1 MSQAFSLSARFP
13 RRYYSLMVE
22 DTIFVL
28 SWNLVALACLLALV
42 AGFVKGAVGF
52 AMPMIM
58 ISGLGSFMPP
68 ELALAGLVVPTL
80 LSNLWQALRQ
90 GPRAAVASARIHWR
104 YLAILLV
111 MILVTAQFIF
121 SLSTS
126 VLLLILG
133 LPVTLFALLQ
143 LIGWRPRIHAGNRR
157 AAELG
162 VGAFSGAVGG
172 LSGVWGPPTVL
183 YLTAL
188 DTPKTEQVRVQ
199 GVIYGLGAVM
209 LTLAHLQS
217 GVLNSDTA
225 RLSFILAVPALAGM
239 ALGFAVQD
247 RLDQALFRKV
257 TLVVLVVAGLNL
269 VRRALLG

>member
-1 MSQAFSLSARFP
+1 MQP
-13 RRYYSLMVE
+13 
-22 DTIFVL
+22 DTVTDIIYVL
-28 SWNLVALACLLALV
+28 PWGLLALAALITLL

-58 ISGLGSFMPP
+58 ISGLGSFMAP
-68 ELALAGLVVPTL
+68 ELALAGLIVPTL

-90 GPRAAVASARIHWR
+90 GPGAAVASARVHWR

-111 MILVTAQFIF
+111 MILITAQFVT
-121 SLSTS
+121 SLPTS

-143 LIGWRPRIHAGNRR
+143 LVGWRPRIHAGNRR
-157 AAELG
+157 AAEMG
-162 VGAFSGAVGG
+162 VGAFSGAIGG

-217 GVLNSDTA
+217 GVLNGDTV
-225 RLSFILAVPALAGM
+225 RLSMMLTVPALVGM

-247 RLDQALFRKV
+247 RLDQVVFRKI
-257 TLVVLVVAGLNL
+257 TLIVLVVAGLNL
-269 VRRALLG
+269 VRRAVFG

>member
-1 MSQAFSLSARFP
+1 MN
-13 RRYYSLMVE
+13 V
-22 DTIFVL
+22 DTIYVL
-28 SWNLVALACLLALV
+28 SSTALAMMGAIALL

-58 ISGLGSFMPP
+58 ISGLGSFMPLP
-68 ELALAGLVVPTL
+68 ELALAGLIIPTL

-90 GPRAAVASARIHWR
+90 GPRAAVASARVHWR
-104 YLAILLV
+104 YLAILLA
-111 MILVTAQFIF
+111 MILVTAQFVT
-121 SLSTS
+121 SLPTN
-126 VLLLILG
+126 VFLLILG

-143 LIGWRPRIHAGNRR
+143 LIGWKLRIHQGNRR

-162 VGAFSGAVGG
+162 IGAFSGAIGG
-172 LSGVWGPPTVL
+172 VSGVWGPPTVL

-188 DTPKTEQVRVQ
+188 ETPKTEQVRVQ

-217 GVLNSDTA
+217 GVLNADTA
-225 RLSFILAVPALAGM
+225 RLSFLLAIPALIGM

-247 RLDQALFRKV
+247 RLDQALFRKI
-257 TLVVLVVAGLNL
+257 TLIVLILAGLNL
-269 VRRALLG
+269 IRRALAV